1 MRAMRADSFGGYQN
15 LKLVD
20 IERPV
25 ASDGRLLVRMK
36 AAGVT
41 PLDSTVLHGHLDIAT
56 APLVLGSE
64 GAGVIEGGDADFP
77 NGTRVMFMGPF
88 GIFES
93 GTFSEYVVVPKELL
107 GRVPDNVSDTA
118 AAGIPVAYLTA
129 YLALKNAGFEAGKIV
144 FAPAIGGSVG
154 NAATQLARA
163 LGAKHSISSTTNR
176 VKANE
181 AERLG
186 FNEVIDQ
193 TRESLADGI
202 KRITD
207 GHGADIVIDA
217 IGGEILSGTLPALAQ
232 NGSLT
237 TIGYAGGQETTINV
251 MNLIWKAATIK
262 SFLLFNESIAAR
274 SDAFKAIFKLLET
287 NAVKP
292 IVAKAFPLAEAAEAL
307 RYLVEER
314 PLGRVVLSI

>member
-1 MRAMRADSFGGYQN
+1 MRAMRAESFGGYQD
-15 LKLVD
+15 LKLVN
-20 IERPV
+20 IEKPT
-25 ASDGRLLVRMK
+25 ASGDKLLVRIT

-41 PLDSTVLHGHLDIAT
+41 PLDNTVLHGHLSIAT

-64 GAGVIEGGDADFP
+64 GAGIIEGGDADFP

-93 GTFSEYVVVPKELL
+93 GTFSEYVAVPKELL
-107 GRVPDNVSDTA
+107 ARIPDSVSDTG

-129 YLALKNAGFEAGKIV
+129 FLTLKNAGFEAGKTV

-154 NAATQLARA
+154 NAATQLAKA
-163 LGAKHSISSTTNR
+163 LGAKHSISSTTSSA
-176 VKANE
+176 KAAE
-181 AERLG
+181 AARQG
-186 FNEVIDQ
+186 FSEVIDQ
-193 TRESLADGI
+193 TKESLADGI
-202 KRITD
+202 NRITD
-207 GHGADIVIDA
+207 GYGADIVIDA
-217 IGGEILSGTLPALAQ
+217 IGGQVLSGTLPALAQ

-237 TIGYAGGQETTINV
+237 TIGYAAGQETTINV

-274 SDAFKAIFKLLET
+274 SDAFKTIFKLLET
-287 NAVKP
+287 GAVKP
-292 IVAKAFPLAEAAEAL
+292 IVAKTFPLAEAAQAL